1 MVQYKE
7 FQGKTLDEAIREACE
22 YFGVAR
28 EKLEIDIV
36 SDAKTG
42 IFGLVGVKKAIIR
55 AGRVDLPGTV
65 DALLA
70 ESDPADAPER
80 KGDKG
85 ESRRPARR
93 DDSPDA
99 DGKKK
104 KQASHKDASPRDV
117 MAAPENGEA
126 PESGEAGE
134 SADFRSPAKKGQP
147 SRKPVK
153 ERVTHHGKRAAPDQ
167 GDSRFAPMPGQHG
180 EHMPPSGLG
189 KAGKKSVESGGPGA
203 GKATGEMAAN
213 EDFLDGPREEFPEFD
228 LEGCDQEQLFAVVK
242 DVVLRL
248 VHPIVG
254 DVPCTVAIAGSRV
267 RAALDCGDAAGLL
280 VGRDGQTLAS
290 VQYLASRI
298 IARRIGGAVR
308 LQVDAGKYRER
319 QDDKLK
325 EQALSLA
332 QRVKETGRPMSTR
345 PLTAYQRR
353 IVHLALEQD
362 EAVQTHSKGEG
373 TQRKVTISLKRGNG
387 KNGSEAGENKPASQ
401 SLPQLNDKPRPMKSA
416 AGRARQKAHKPLPG
430 KAAHDDAL

>member
-42 IFGLVGVKKAIIR
+42 IFGLVGAKKATIR

-70 ESDPADAPER
+70 ENGPADAPER

-93 DDSPDA
+93 DDGRPDA

-104 KQASHKDASPRDV
+104 KQQARKDASPRDDI
-117 MAAPENGEA
+117 MAVPENGEA
-126 PESGEAGE
+126 PEST
-134 SADFRSPAKKGQP
+134 DFRAPAKKGQI
-147 SRKPVK
+147 SREPGK
-153 ERVTHHGKRAAPDQ
+153 ERMTQQAKRAVPDQ
-167 GDSRFAPMPGQHG
+167 GDSR
-180 EHMPPSGLG
+180 
-189 KAGKKSVESGGPGA
+189 VESGGPEA
-203 GKATGEMAAN
+203 
-213 EDFLDGPREEFPEFD
+213 EDFSDGSREELPEFD
-228 LEGCDQEQLFAVVK
+228 LAGCDQEHLFAVVK
-242 DVVLRL
+242 EVVLRL

-267 RAALDCGDAAGLL
+267 RAVLDCGDAAGLL
-280 VGRDGQTLAS
+280 VGRDGQTLAA

-332 QRVKETGRPMSTR
+332 QRVKETGRSMSTR

-373 TQRKVTISLKRGNG
+373 AQRKVTISLKRGNG
-387 KNGSEAGENKPASQ
+387 KNGSEAGENKPA
-401 SLPQLNDKPRPMKSA
+401 PQPVDKPRPARSA
-416 AGRARQKAHKPLPG
+416 AGRARQKAHKPLAG
-430 KAAHDDAL
+430 TADDTDAL